1 MSWNDGSFYKGDW
14 VNGIQHGFGRMLF
27 ANGETKEGLFENGV
41 FKIEGTE
48 AEIREHLKRNSKN
61 TNQNLN

>member
-1 MSWNDGSFYKGDW
+1 
-14 VNGIQHGFGRMLF
+14 MLF

-48 AEIREHLKRNSKN
+48 TEIREHLKRNSKN

>member
-1 MSWNDGSFYKGDW
+1 
-14 VNGIQHGFGRMLF
+14 MLF